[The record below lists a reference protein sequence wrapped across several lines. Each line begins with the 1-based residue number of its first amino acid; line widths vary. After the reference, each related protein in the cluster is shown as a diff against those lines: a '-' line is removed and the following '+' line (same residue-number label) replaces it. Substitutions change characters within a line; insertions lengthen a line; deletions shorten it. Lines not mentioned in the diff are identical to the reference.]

1 MSGFI
6 RERLLDNNAAL
17 VQMLGLCPLL
27 AVSNTAINALG
38 LGLATIFVIVVTNT
52 VVSLIR
58 PITYQ
63 EIRIPLFVILIAS
76 TVTALELLMNAYLHQ
91 LYLALGIFIPLIVT
105 NCMIMARAEA
115 FASRNNL
122 WPAIKDGFFV
132 GLGFALVL
140 LVIGML
146 REIIGRGTLFAQA
159 DLLFG
164 SWGESLTMTFFS
176 DYEGFLIAIL
186 PPGAFFVLAL
196 LVAMKKRYDAHQQER
211 ARIKQQYNGPSDQAP
226 DPEQQTS

>member
-38 LGLATIFVIVVTNT
+38 LGLATIFVIVITNT

-115 FASRNNL
+115 FASRNGL
-122 WPAIKDGFFV
+122 WLAIKDGFFV

-140 LVIGML
+140 LAIGVV
-146 REIIGRGTLFAQA
+146 REIIGRGTVFSQA
-159 DLLFG
+159 ELLFG
-164 SWGESLTMTFFS
+164 DWGAHLTITFFS
-176 DYEGFLIAIL
+176 DYNGFLIAIL
-186 PPGAFFVLAL
+186 PPGAFFVLAI
-196 LVAMKKRYDAHQQER
+196 LVAMKKRYDLHQQKR
-211 ARIKQQYNGPSDQAP
+211 AEIAAQQQANEDSSP
-226 DPEQQTS
+226 GAHS